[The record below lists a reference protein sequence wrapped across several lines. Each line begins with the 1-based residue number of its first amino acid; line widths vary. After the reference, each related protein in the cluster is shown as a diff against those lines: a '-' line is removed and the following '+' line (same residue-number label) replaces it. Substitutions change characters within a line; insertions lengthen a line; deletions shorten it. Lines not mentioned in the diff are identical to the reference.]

1 MWCTRLQALT
11 VDPGWYWPVPME
23 TGLGS
28 EPAFACLL
36 YSPSTLGTGRTWQ
49 WQPGPKQTLTMLWAY
64 PARNQFSC
72 EMLAQ
77 CKAPEV
83 FSSAFQSCLTLCN
96 PVDSSQSITSSRSL
110 LKVMSIELVMP
121 SNHLTLCLLRCLIQ
135 KYFIS
140 SSATLLLLRATSRP
154 QWKELMKEIQAN
166 CSQDLEFEKAKQ
178 KNQEERNNIG
188 NLPFLKQW

>member
-1 MWCTRLQALT
+1 
-11 VDPGWYWPVPME
+11 ME

-77 CKAPEV
+77 CKAPKL
-83 FSSAFQSCLTLCN
+83 FSSVQPLSRVWLFATPWTTALQASLST
-96 PVDSSQSITSSRSL
+96 TSSRSL
-110 LKVMSIELVMP
+110 LKLMSIELVMP
-121 SNHLTLCLLRCLIQ
+121 SNYLILCLLRCLIQ

-140 SSATLLLLRATSRP
+140 SSAVLLLLRATSRP
-154 QWKELMKEIQAN
+154 QWKELGKEIQAN
-166 CSQDLEFEKAKQ
+166 FSQDLEFEKTKQ

-188 NLPFLKQW
+188 NLPFFKWW